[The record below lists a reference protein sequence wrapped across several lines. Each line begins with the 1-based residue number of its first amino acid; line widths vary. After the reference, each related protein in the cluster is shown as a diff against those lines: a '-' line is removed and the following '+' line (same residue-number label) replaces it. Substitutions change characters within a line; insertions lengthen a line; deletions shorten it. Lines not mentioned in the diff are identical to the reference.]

1 LNHSAYLLAWPRIDH
16 HVSGLI
22 ILTISHTQYYELVA
36 FARVIHLA
44 NTINSLTHYTKGTL
58 SLFLIEQALT
68 AYMIAS
74 SGSISLVI
82 DSLFP
87 SHLCRCATDSSMRW
101 CKPPRPRAQACS
113 AGHRH
118 HPEVSLLFSALWEEG
133 DADKQGPLVGDRGRE
148 LSDRVV
154 DDMWDPVNSFLK
166 SHNYLTKR
174 LSAFSQPTARSSFST
189 AQSPQQLFQKPQLN
203 QIHPKYVTSA
213 VLMVFKCPILQQ

>member
-1 LNHSAYLLAWPRIDH
+1 VERIVQYKSRSTSGRAFSSCGIEFVPEITRTATRYVYRF
-16 HVSGLI
+16 VSFI
-22 ILTISHTQYYELVA
+22 Y
-36 FARVIHLA
+36 
-44 NTINSLTHYTKGTL
+44 SLPDGCSPVFPTPPYP
-58 SLFLIEQALT
+58 A
-68 AYMIAS
+68 
-74 SGSISLVI
+74 
-82 DSLFP
+82 P